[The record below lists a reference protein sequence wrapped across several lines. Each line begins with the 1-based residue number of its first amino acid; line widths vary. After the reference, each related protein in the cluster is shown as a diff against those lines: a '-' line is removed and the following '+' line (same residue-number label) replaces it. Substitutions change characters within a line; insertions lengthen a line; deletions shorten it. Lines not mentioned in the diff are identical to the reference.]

1 MKKVLIKSLIGAA
14 ALEIIGAVINL
25 ICFVITGNFLLYIP
39 RQGGEWKGCQG
50 FGMMLNRYYPL
61 ATQDWPG
68 GGTMSTKLEFDL
80 FSLVLTLVVGFSI
93 FFLIFSIRYKAKKN
107 KE

>member
-1 MKKVLIKSLIGAA
+1 MKKVLIKSLIGTVAF
-14 ALEIIGAVINL
+14 EIIGVVINL

-61 ATQDWPG
+61 AAPDWPG
-68 GGTMSTKLEFDL
+68 GGTMSTKLKFDL